1 MRLMLCC
8 LMIADHTPDLF
19 VLDEPTNNL
28 DIDSLAILTDTLRDY
43 RGSLVVISH
52 DDRFVRE
59 IGVTETG
66 ELAIG

>member
-1 MRLMLCC
+1 ML
-8 LMIADHTPDLF
+8 
-19 VLDEPTNNL
+19 LDKPTNHL

-59 IGVTETG
+59 IGVTETV
-66 ELAIG
+66 ELSIG